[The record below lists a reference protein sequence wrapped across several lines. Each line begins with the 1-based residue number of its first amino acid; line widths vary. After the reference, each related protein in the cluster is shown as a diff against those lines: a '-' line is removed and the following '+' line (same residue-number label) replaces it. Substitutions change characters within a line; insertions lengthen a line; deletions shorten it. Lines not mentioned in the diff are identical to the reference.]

1 MRNGIDLLLSHVQ
14 VSLDSVERTAI
25 RLRELR
31 EDIER
36 SLHRAEQD
44 LIALKAVTEAHL
56 RVLEASANQ
65 G

>member
-1 MRNGIDLLLSHVQ
+1 
-14 VSLDSVERTAI
+14 VERTAI